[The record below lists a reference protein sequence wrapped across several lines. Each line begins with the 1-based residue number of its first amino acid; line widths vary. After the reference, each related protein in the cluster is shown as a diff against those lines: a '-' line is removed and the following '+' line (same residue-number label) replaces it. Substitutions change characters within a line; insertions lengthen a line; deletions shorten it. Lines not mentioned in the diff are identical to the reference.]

1 MSLLRDALFTKTQQK
16 VLQLLYA
23 EPEKS
28 FYTKEIIRLTGM
40 GVATIKRELERMT
53 AAGILTLTKIGN
65 QHHYQANPECP
76 IYRELI
82 AIVEKT
88 MPGTDKFVIDDKLI
102 VSQAALAKLARRHH
116 IHRLALFGSA
126 ARGELNAD
134 SDIDILVEFEKEK
147 APSLGGMVKISDDL
161 SALFGGRKV
170 DIATPSILKN
180 PYRKRAI
187 EKELE
192 ELYAA

>member
-65 QHHYQANPECP
+65 QHHYQVNPECP

-88 MPGTDKFVIDDKLI
+88 MPGTDKFVIDDRLI

-126 ARGELNAD
+126 ARGELKAD

-147 APSLGGMVKISDDL
+147 APSLGDMVKISEDL

-170 DIATPSILKN
+170 DISTPSILKN

-187 EKELE
+187 EKDLE